1 MKAFFYR
8 SIETDN
14 IEIGV
19 TWLELSDCCELGVVD
34 TLRLHARYV
43 PLWLVQIDVVI
54 AE

>member
-8 SIETDN
+8 SIEQGVT
-14 IEIGV
+14 EIDV
-19 TWLELSDCCELGVVD
+19 TWLESSDCCELGVVD

-54 AE
+54 AK